1 MVLSGDVVT
10 TYAAARGIRRA
21 RASWDYADEAPLRDA
36 RGFDMGRGTAHP
48 SQLTD
53 EWADDPTM
61 ANVVLTNGARLYVD
75 PAHPEYS
82 SPEVTT

>member
-1 MVLSGDVVT
+1 
-10 TYAAARGIRRA
+10 
-21 RASWDYADEAPLRDA
+21 
-36 RGFDMGRGTAHP
+36 MGRGTAHP

-75 PAHPEYS
+75 HAHPS
-82 SPEVTT
+82 TPRRR